1 MSTLP
6 LPFLFGI
13 LFLLI
18 ILSALFSGS
27 ETGMM
32 ALNKYRLKHRV
43 NEGCPKAIRVQK
55 LLESPD
61 RLLGVI
67 LLGNNFVNIF
77 ASSIA
82 TIIAMRLMGEAGIAI
97 AAGLLTM
104 VVLVFSEVAPKTL
117 AALYPEK
124 IAYPAAYALT
134 PLLKILSPLVAMIN
148 FFSNNLLSL
157 LGVRVKENAVDHH
170 SLTQEELQTLIDEAT
185 GQLPQQYRSML
196 TSILRLE
203 SVTVE
208 DVMMPKQDIYGV
220 DVDQPL
226 KKIIKDIQ
234 KSPYTR
240 IPIYRG
246 SIDDDFIGILNLR
259 RALPVLLKEDATL
272 KDIIKVTRPGY
283 FVPET
288 TTLNIQLAKFNQN
301 KRRMAMIVD
310 EYGDIQGLLTME
322 DLLEEIVGKLTTDS
336 RVDPEEETTLFNE
349 DGSITF
355 DAGEFIR
362 DINKEY
368 NFQLPID
375 GPKTLNGLIQEQL
388 ESLPEVGTCLLLK
401 DTYVLEVV
409 ERSAN
414 AIEKV
419 KLTIRE
425 DQSEATF
432 KKEETHESL

>member
-1 MSTLP
+1 M
-6 LPFLFGI
+6 
-13 LFLLI
+13 I

-32 ALNKYRLKHRV
+32 SLNKYRLKHRV

-104 VVLVFSEVAPKTL
+104 IILVFSEVAPKTL

-124 IAYPAAYALT
+124 IAYPAAYVLT
-134 PLLKILSPLVAMIN
+134 PLLKILSPLVASVN
-148 FFSNNLLSL
+148 FFSNSL
-157 LGVRVKENAVDHH
+157 LRVFGVKVKENDVDHH
-170 SLTQEELQTLIDEAT
+170 SLTQKELQTLIDEAT

-220 DVDQPL
+220 DVEQPL

-240 IPIYRG
+240 IPVYRG

-259 RALPVLLKEDATL
+259 RALPVLLREEVTL

-336 RVDPEEETTLFNE
+336 RVDMDEDVVLFNE

-388 ESLPEVGTCLLLK
+388 ESLPEVGVCLLLK

-414 AIEKV
+414 AVEKV
-419 KLTIRE
+419 KLTFKRNTGE
-425 DQSEATF
+425 GTF
-432 KKEETHESL
+432 KKDDAHDI